1 MWCQMVKTEKMES
14 LEYSRWEISYF
25 DVQREYS
32 FTDEPKIRKSEFLF
46 LDEFEFEDMALWSEF
61 FSDSE
66 LEKLEN
72 SILPPWSEFLQD
84 DDEIVLQQKISEALS
99 EMQKNWGIETGMY
112 RD

>member
-1 MWCQMVKTEKMES
+1 MVKTEKMES

-72 SILPPWSEFLQD
+72 DPLLTRRDNGFYDEAGHYLIFKCKLQRW
-84 DDEIVLQQKISEALS
+84 IVKITIV
-99 EMQKNWGIETGMY
+99 G
-112 RD
+112 